1 VSVCELVESI
11 VGIDIVAADKAA
23 AIRLL
28 ADLRRVRG
36 WADSVEVAASARL
49 AELARESPSIFPERL
64 AADAGHVS
72 LTEASK
78 GFDRA
83 KTVQAVPELGAA
95 LAAGETSGGHVD
107 VVTRA
112 MRDLD
117 DGRRRQ
123 LGERGDVL
131 ARAAAVQSRE
141 EFAKT
146 LRREVRRLCVD
157 DGIARLEHQKRA
169 TRLRT
174 WTDRDSGMWCLR
186 GEFDPQTG
194 LILDRKLQTMVD
206 SLFNEKSPET
216 APVDPVSKQQHL
228 RGLALAAL
236 CDGKGG
242 KLRTELIVLIDART
256 LLSGEHADT
265 FVHLGVDFDLP
276 VEAIRRMATS
286 AAVLTPVITA
296 ANGINLH
303 LGRSKRLAS
312 RDQRRILRVMYPT
325 CALPGCTVPFDKTEI
340 HHLDWFGPDN
350 GKTNIDDLAPI
361 CHTDHRHIH
370 ERRIAVSI
378 DRQRNLTLT
387 YPDGTTMT
395 TGPPKRGAG

>member
-1 VSVCELVESI
+1 MESI
-11 VGIDIVAADKAA
+11 VGVDIVAADQAA
-23 AIRLL
+23 ATQLL

-49 AELARESPSIFPERL
+49 AAVLARESPSMFPERV

-72 LTEASK
+72 LIEASK
-78 GFDRA
+78 GFNRA
-83 KTVQAVPELGAA
+83 KTVQTVPELGVA
-95 LAAGETSGGHVD
+95 LTAGETSGGHVD

-117 DGRRRQ
+117 DGQRRQ

-131 ARAAAVQSRE
+131 ARAAAVQSRD
-141 EFAKT
+141 EFART

-157 DGIARLEHQKRA
+157 DGMARLERQKRA

-174 WTDRDSGMWCLR
+174 WTDRDTGMWCLR

-194 LILDRKLQTMVD
+194 LILDRKLQSMVD
-206 SLFNEKSPET
+206 SLFNERTPET

-228 RGLALAAL
+228 RALALAAL

-242 KLRTELIVLIDART
+242 KVRTELTVLIDATT

-265 FVHLGVDFDLP
+265 FVDLGVDIDLP

-340 HHLDWFGPDN
+340 HHIDWFGPDN
-350 GKTNIDDLAPI
+350 GKTDIDELAPI

-378 DRQRNLTLT
+378 DRQRNLTVT

-395 TGPPKRGAG
+395 SGPPKRGAG

>member
-1 VSVCELVESI
+1 MESI
-11 VGIDIVAADKAA
+11 VGVDIVAADQAA
-23 AIRLL
+23 ATQLL

-49 AELARESPSIFPERL
+49 AVLARESPSMFPERV

-72 LTEASK
+72 LIEASK
-78 GFDRA
+78 GFNRA
-83 KTVQAVPELGAA
+83 KTVQTVPELGVA
-95 LAAGETSGGHVD
+95 LTAGETSGGHVD

-117 DGRRRQ
+117 DGQRRQ

-131 ARAAAVQSRE
+131 ARAAAVQSRD
-141 EFAKT
+141 EFART

-157 DGIARLEHQKRA
+157 DGMARLERQKRA

-174 WTDRDSGMWCLR
+174 WTDRDNGMWCLR

-194 LILDRKLQTMVD
+194 LILDRKLQSMVD
-206 SLFNEKSPET
+206 SLFNERTPET

-228 RGLALAAL
+228 RALALAAL

-242 KLRTELIVLIDART
+242 KVRTELTVLIDATT

-265 FVHLGVDFDLP
+265 FVDLGVDIDLP

-340 HHLDWFGPDN
+340 HHIDWFGPDN
-350 GKTNIDDLAPI
+350 GKTDIDDLAPI

-378 DRQRNLTLT
+378 DRQRNLTVT

>member
-1 VSVCELVESI
+1 AV
-11 VGIDIVAADKAA
+11 
-23 AIRLL
+23 
-28 ADLRRVRG
+28 
-36 WADSVEVAASARL
+36 
-49 AELARESPSIFPERL
+49 LARESPSMFPERV

-72 LTEASK
+72 LIEASK
-78 GFDRA
+78 GFNRA
-83 KTVQAVPELGAA
+83 KTVQTVPELGVA
-95 LAAGETSGGHVD
+95 LTAGETSGGHVD

-117 DGRRRQ
+117 DGQRRQ

-131 ARAAAVQSRE
+131 ARAAAVQSRD
-141 EFAKT
+141 EFART

-157 DGIARLEHQKRA
+157 DGMARLERQKRA

-174 WTDRDSGMWCLR
+174 WTDRDNGMWCLR

-194 LILDRKLQTMVD
+194 LILDRKLQSMVD
-206 SLFNEKSPET
+206 SLFNERTPET

-228 RGLALAAL
+228 RALALAAL

-242 KLRTELIVLIDART
+242 KVRTELTVLIDATT

-265 FVHLGVDFDLP
+265 FVDLGVDIDLP

-340 HHLDWFGPDN
+340 HHIDWFGPDN
-350 GKTNIDDLAPI
+350 GKTDIDDLAPI

-378 DRQRNLTLT
+378 DRQRNLTVT
-387 YPDGTTMT
+387 YPDGTIMT

>member
-1 VSVCELVESI
+1 MESI
-11 VGIDIVAADKAA
+11 VGVDIVAADQAA
-23 AIRLL
+23 ATQLL

-49 AELARESPSIFPERL
+49 AVLARESPSMFPERV

-72 LTEASK
+72 LIEASK
-78 GFDRA
+78 GFNRA
-83 KTVQAVPELGAA
+83 KTVQTVPELDVA
-95 LAAGETSGGHVD
+95 LTAGETSGGHVD

-117 DGRRRQ
+117 DGQRRQ

-131 ARAAAVQSRE
+131 ARAAAVQSRD
-141 EFAKT
+141 EFART

-157 DGIARLEHQKRA
+157 DGMARLERQKRA

-174 WTDRDSGMWCLR
+174 WTDRDNGMWCLR

-194 LILDRKLQTMVD
+194 LILDRKLQSMVD
-206 SLFNEKSPET
+206 SLFNERTPET

-228 RGLALAAL
+228 RALALAAL

-242 KLRTELIVLIDART
+242 KVRTELTVLIDATT

-265 FVHLGVDFDLP
+265 FVDLGVDIDLP

-340 HHLDWFGPDN
+340 HHIDWFGPDN
-350 GKTNIDDLAPI
+350 GKTDIDDLAPI

-378 DRQRNLTLT
+378 DRQRNLTVT

-395 TGPPKRGAG
+395 SGPPKRGAG

>member
-1 VSVCELVESI
+1 MESI
-11 VGIDIVAADKAA
+11 VGVDIVAADQAA
-23 AIRLL
+23 ATQLL

-49 AELARESPSIFPERL
+49 AVLARESPSMFPERV

-83 KTVQAVPELGAA
+83 RTVQTMPELGVA
-95 LAAGETSGGHVD
+95 LTAGETSGGHVD

-117 DGRRRQ
+117 DGQRRQ

-157 DGIARLEHQKRA
+157 DGMARLERQKRA

-174 WTDRDSGMWCLR
+174 WTDRDNGMWCLR

-194 LILDRKLQTMVD
+194 LILDRKLQSMVD
-206 SLFNEKSPET
+206 SLFNERTPET

-228 RGLALAAL
+228 RALALAAL

-242 KLRTELIVLIDART
+242 KVRTELTVLIDATT

-265 FVHLGVDFDLP
+265 FVDLGVDIDLP

-340 HHLDWFGPDN
+340 HHIDWFGPDH
-350 GKTNIDDLAPI
+350 GKTDIDDLAPI

-378 DRQRNLTLT
+378 DRQRNLTVT

-395 TGPPKRGAG
+395 SGPPKRGAG

>member
-1 VSVCELVESI
+1 MSVRELVESI
-11 VGIDIVAADKAA
+11 VGVDIVAADQAA
-23 AIRLL
+23 ATQLL

-49 AELARESPSIFPERL
+49 AVLARESPSMFPERV

-72 LTEASK
+72 LIEASK
-78 GFDRA
+78 GFNRA
-83 KTVQAVPELGAA
+83 KTVQTVPELGVA
-95 LAAGETSGGHVD
+95 LTAGETSGGHVD

-117 DGRRRQ
+117 DGQRRQ

-131 ARAAAVQSRE
+131 ARAAAVQSRD
-141 EFAKT
+141 EFART

-157 DGIARLEHQKRA
+157 DGMARLERQKRA

-174 WTDRDSGMWCLR
+174 WTDRDNGMWCLR

-194 LILDRKLQTMVD
+194 LILDRKLQSMVD
-206 SLFNEKSPET
+206 SLFNERTPET

-228 RGLALAAL
+228 RALALAAL

-242 KLRTELIVLIDART
+242 KVRTELTVLIDATT

-265 FVHLGVDFDLP
+265 FVDLGVDIDLP

-340 HHLDWFGPDN
+340 HHIDWFGPDN
-350 GKTNIDDLAPI
+350 GKTDIDDLAPI

-378 DRQRNLTLT
+378 DRQRNLTVT

>member
-1 VSVCELVESI
+1 MESI
-11 VGIDIVAADKAA
+11 VGVDIVAADQAA
-23 AIRLL
+23 ATQLL

-49 AELARESPSIFPERL
+49 AVLARESPSMFPERV

-72 LTEASK
+72 LIEASK
-78 GFDRA
+78 GFNRA
-83 KTVQAVPELGAA
+83 KTVQTVPELGVA
-95 LAAGETSGGHVD
+95 LTAGETSGGHVD

-117 DGRRRQ
+117 DGQRRQ

-131 ARAAAVQSRE
+131 ARAAAVQSRD
-141 EFAKT
+141 EFART

-157 DGIARLEHQKRA
+157 DGMARLERQKRA

-174 WTDRDSGMWCLR
+174 WTDRDNGMWCLR

-194 LILDRKLQTMVD
+194 LILDRKLQSMVD
-206 SLFNEKSPET
+206 SLFNERTPET

-228 RGLALAAL
+228 RALALAAL

-242 KLRTELIVLIDART
+242 KVRTELTVLIDATT

-265 FVHLGVDFDLP
+265 FVDLGVDIDLP

-286 AAVLTPVITA
+286 AAVLTPVISA

-340 HHLDWFGPDN
+340 HHIDWFGPDN
-350 GKTNIDDLAPI
+350 GKTDIDDLAPI

-378 DRQRNLTLT
+378 DRQRNLTVT

-395 TGPPKRGAG
+395 SGPPKRGAG